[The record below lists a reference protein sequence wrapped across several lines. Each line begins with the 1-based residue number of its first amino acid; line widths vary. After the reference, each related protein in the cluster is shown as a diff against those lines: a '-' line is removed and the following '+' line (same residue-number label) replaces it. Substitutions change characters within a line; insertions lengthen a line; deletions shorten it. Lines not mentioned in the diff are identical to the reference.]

1 METTVI
7 IVLGIV
13 SLSLG
18 GALVFM
24 VLRSANRG
32 IDTDNVVQ
40 TLTTQFGQLSFEA
53 LSKQKK
59 GLIDQQLVAMKREL
73 GKVSNLVS
81 DLEKDRQKKFG
92 ELASQLKLVG
102 EQTASLTSTAGS
114 LREALVNSRVRGQWG
129 ERMAEDVLR
138 LIGFVEGVN
147 YQKQRTIE
155 ANGSR
160 PDFTFLLPRDLKLN
174 MDVKFPLD
182 NYLKFVETDTPQDKD
197 QYLTAFLRDVRG
209 RLKEVATRDYI
220 DSRQNTLDCVLLF
233 ITRR

>member
-1 METTVI
+1 
-7 IVLGIV
+7 
-13 SLSLG
+13 
-18 GALVFM
+18 
-24 VLRSANRG
+24 
-32 IDTDNVVQ
+32 
-40 TLTTQFGQLSFEA
+40 
-53 LSKQKK
+53 
-59 GLIDQQLVAMKREL
+59 MKREL

-147 YQKQRTIE
+147 FQKPRTIE
-155 ANGSR
+155 ANGPR

-182 NYLKFVETDTPQDKD
+182 NYLKFDETDTHQDKD
-197 QYLTAFLRDVRG
+197 QYLTVFLRDQG
-209 RLKEVATRDYI
+209 AAPGGINALLHRLPPEHPRLRSAFH
-220 DSRQNTLDCVLLF
+220 S
-233 ITRR
+233 